1 MRRDAV
7 HWPEYAIEAVCLG
20 LFMVSAAGFASLL
33 RHPSSPLASTVA
45 ALAPASLQRLPM
57 GIAMGLTAA
66 TIIYSPLG
74 RRSGAHMNPAVTVAF
89 LRLGK
94 IAAHDAAAYV
104 AAQFVGGVAGIVA
117 ATWLLRGL
125 PAHPA
130 INYIATVPGP
140 PGAAAAFAAEAV
152 MSFGM
157 MLMVLSTSN
166 VRRLARFTGALA
178 GVLIAI
184 YISVEDPHEP
194 RADARAGAARAHR
207 PVTLDL
213 FHRSVAGNVARGRS
227 LRPHPRLG
235 SRAVREAASSG
246 GCAVHLP
253 LPVHGESRMTHYDV
267 III

>member
-1 MRRDAV
+1 
-7 HWPEYAIEAVCLG
+7 
-20 LFMVSAAGFASLL
+20 MVSAAGFASLL

-184 YISVEDPHEP
+184 YISVEDPLSGMSMNPARTLGPALLAHTARSLWIYFTAPLLGMLLAAEVYV
-194 RADARAGAARAHR
+194 RTLGSDRVQCAKLHHRAGAPCIFRCRFMENPA
-207 PVTLDL
+207 
-213 FHRSVAGNVARGRS
+213 
-227 LRPHPRLG
+227 
-235 SRAVREAASSG
+235 
-246 GCAVHLP
+246 
-253 LPVHGESRMTHYDV
+253 
-267 III
+267 

>member
-1 MRRDAV
+1 A
-7 HWPEYAIEAVCLG
+7 
-20 LFMVSAAGFASLL
+20 
-33 RHPSSPLASTVA
+33 TVA
-45 ALAPASLQRLPM
+45 ALAPASLQRRPM
-57 GIAMGLTAA
+57 GIAMGLPAA

-74 RRSGAHMNPAVTVAF
+74 RGAGAHMNPAVTVAF

-152 MSFGM
+152 MSVGM

-166 VRRLARFTGALA
+166 VRRLAPF
-178 GVLIAI
+178 
-184 YISVEDPHEP
+184 P
-194 RADARAGAARAHR
+194 RALPRVLR
-207 PVTLDL
+207 PVLTRHDT
-213 FHRSVAGNVARGRS
+213 
-227 LRPHPRLG
+227 P
-235 SRAVREAASSG
+235 
-246 GCAVHLP
+246 
-253 LPVHGESRMTHYDV
+253 
-267 III
+267 